1 MTTCAYCGRANEAG
15 AQFCMDCGK
24 PLTKTAA
31 AAMKAA
37 TAGASGSPSPLP
49 APVSDPDAL
58 SVPSGNVPTPAAACP
73 FCGQATDG
81 PLPYCPHCGR
91 RLSAPGSGPACMRC
105 GSPVGPAT
113 QFCSTCGAPLT
124 DGSSGL
130 SRPSARPMPR
140 TDFTVTLVVL
150 DESGNPAQT
159 YKSTK
164 RDTTIGRLDGD
175 IRFPDDP
182 FLSPLHAKLSWE
194 QDRLVVRDLGSRNGT
209 WVFLTEPHRLVDGD
223 LLLIGSQIIRFRR
236 LGYPG
241 PYAAD
246 ADATKR
252 MGSLTPNADI
262 AQLAQLR
269 ADRSVR
275 DVIQLSPGR
284 DVEIGRERGDWV
296 FPYDPSL
303 SGQHALVR
311 SEDADFVL
319 VDAGSRNGCALGV
332 RGETVLQN
340 GSRLLVGDKL
350 MRIELAS

>member
-1 MTTCAYCGRANEAG
+1 
-15 AQFCMDCGK
+15 
-24 PLTKTAA
+24 
-31 AAMKAA
+31 MKAA
-37 TAGASGSPSPLP
+37 AGSPSGAAGSPPSPPLTPRPDPSPVPIGNAP
-49 APVSDPDAL
+49 APGAATAL
-58 SVPSGNVPTPAAACP
+58 CP
-73 FCGQATDG
+73 FCGRETDG

-105 GSPVGPAT
+105 GSPVALGSR
-113 QFCSTCGAPLT
+113 FCATCGAPLAEGPT
-124 DGSSGL
+124 GL
-130 SRPSARPMPR
+130 SRPSSRPMPR

-159 YKSTK
+159 FQSTK
-164 RDTTIGRLDGD
+164 RETAIGRMEGD

-223 LLLIGSQIIRFRR
+223 LVLIGSQIIRFRR

-252 MGSLTPNADI
+252 IGSLTPNADI

-303 SGQHALVR
+303 SAQHALVR

-319 VDAGSRNGCALGV
+319 VDAGSRNGCALAV
-332 RGETVLQN
+332 RGEMVLHN